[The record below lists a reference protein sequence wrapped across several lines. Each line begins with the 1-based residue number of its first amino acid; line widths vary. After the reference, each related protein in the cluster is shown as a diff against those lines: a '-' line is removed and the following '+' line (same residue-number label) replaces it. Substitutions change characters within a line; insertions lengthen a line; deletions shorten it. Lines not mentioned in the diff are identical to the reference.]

1 MTTKMIGGKDRTD
14 YRAMTNRELVEEA
27 KYTPNIELCIA
38 LGERLQDMQRKLD
51 GWRYD
56 YEAERRDYEY

>member
-14 YRAMTNRELVEEA
+14 YRVMTNRELVEEA

-38 LGERLQDMQRKLD
+38 LGERLQDMERKLD
-51 GWRYD
+51 NYRYD
-56 YEAERRDYEY
+56 YEAERSDYDY